1 MVDSTPSQD
10 NTNADKGHSGK
21 KFQALQNQ
29 VDESVREEW
38 EQIQNDLKKKLVEVY
53 QFDWVLERGQP
64 NSLQR
69 VAAVDISYSKT
80 D

>member
-1 MVDSTPSQD
+1 M
-10 NTNADKGHSGK
+10 
-21 KFQALQNQ
+21 
-29 VDESVREEW
+29 DESVREEW
-38 EQIQNDLKKKLVEVY
+38 EQIQNDLKKKLVEVD